1 MLLAVIRGSQGN
13 PRLSIV
19 KLKRAILA
27 FYTQYRLFPTG
38 VVSELDSVQDW
49 ADKCSKALKRLV
61 PSNKIQ
67 IFFCNVGRN
76 PLGCFFG
83 HHESNPRQSG
93 NSCISTYLIYC
104 HLFGL
109 MPPKKGIPSSQTLEA
124 FQNSQITS
132 TW

>member
-1 MLLAVIRGSQGN
+1 M
-13 PRLSIV
+13 V

-67 IFFCNVGRN
+67 ILFVMCSWVEIHLDVFSGTMNLIPGN
-76 PLGCFFG
+76 PATPVFQHISYMAIYLG
-83 HHESNPRQSG
+83 
-93 NSCISTYLIYC
+93 
-104 HLFGL
+104 
-109 MPPKKGIPSSQTLEA
+109 
-124 FQNSQITS
+124 
-132 TW
+132 